1 MPVPSLSRFV
11 ATPETRSALLAVRG
25 LARGLAVGRP
35 ARTNDPLFLHG
46 PPGVGKS
53 HLAGGLVAVAADG
66 GCTAQLLPAAEIVAR
81 FDGPPEALE
90 GADACDL
97 LIVEDLQH
105 LPPTAADAL
114 TRLLDQ
120 RTPRRR
126 PTLVTAN
133 VGPAQLTRLP
143 SRLTSRLSAGLVI
156 GLEPL
161 ASPSRRFVLHRLATD
176 RRLKT
181 APDVLDWIA
190 ESTPGGVRPLL
201 GAVETLVVLTRSL
214 PLPPDLATVQAHWAD
229 QADGKSPIE
238 RVIGHVSKHYGLK
251 PKALQTRRRQP
262 AALWPVQVAMYL
274 ARELTGLAW
283 PRIGAAFGGRDASTV
298 RSAYAKVAGRVE
310 ADAAVE
316 AELRRL
322 RAELA

>member
-1 MPVPSLSRFV
+1 MRAMSLSRFV
-11 ATPETRSALLAVRG
+11 ATPETRSALVAVRG
-25 LARGLAVGRP
+25 LARGLAAGRP
-35 ARTNDPLFLHG
+35 PRADPLFLHG
-46 PPGVGKS
+46 PPGDGKS
-53 HLAGGLVAVAADG
+53 HLAGGLVTAAADAGRTARTVAAN
-66 GCTAQLLPAAEIVAR
+66 EIVPAP
-81 FDGPPEALE
+81 DGPPDALE

-105 LPPTAADAL
+105 LPPSAADAL
-114 TRLLDQ
+114 ARVIDF

-126 PTLVTAN
+126 PTVVTASA
-133 VGPAQLTRLP
+133 GPARLTLLP
-143 SRLTSRLSAGLVI
+143 ARLTSRLSAGLVV

-161 ASPSRRFVLHRLATD
+161 ASPSRRYVLHRLAAE
-176 RRLKT
+176 RKLKT
-181 APDVLDWIA
+181 ADGVLDWIA

-201 GAVETLVVLTRSL
+201 GAVETLATLTRGV
-214 PLPPDLATVQAHWAD
+214 PLPPDLATVQAHWAG
-229 QADGKSPIE
+229 QADGASPVE
-238 RVIGHVSKHYGLK
+238 RVIRHVSKHYGLK

-274 ARELTGLAW
+274 SRELTGLAW

-298 RSAYAKVAGRVE
+298 RSAYAKVADRAE
-310 ADAAVE
+310 TDAAVE